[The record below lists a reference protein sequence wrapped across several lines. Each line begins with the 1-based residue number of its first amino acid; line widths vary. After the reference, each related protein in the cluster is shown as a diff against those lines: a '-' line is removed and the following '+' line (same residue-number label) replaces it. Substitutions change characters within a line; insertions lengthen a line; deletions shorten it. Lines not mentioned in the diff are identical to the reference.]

1 MCFCFRVK
9 RVGANNLKDVVTAS
23 TKDTNTENVVRTVKL
38 PSSRAILPSNSTI
51 LVDSKRVDDYSMLE
65 NKINDSLL
73 DMLQGKFTKTL
84 PKTVERYQ

>member
-1 MCFCFRVK
+1 
-9 RVGANNLKDVVTAS
+9 
-23 TKDTNTENVVRTVKL
+23 
-38 PSSRAILPSNSTI
+38 
-51 LVDSKRVDDYSMLE
+51 MLE